1 MTSLVFIQNFGD
13 CSFICNYWTVY
24 CLRII
29 YHLFASFV
37 AVPLKYEKIM
47 ASKPFTFYLR
57 MHISFTVI
65 QIFTEKYFSSNFWIA
80 DPLYMVYVYL
90 FIFLRCQQKYHM
102 MFESNN
108 IIDLQ
113 WGVLRPNWRSG
124 SKIKA
129 GASLQPTQ
137 ILSPLWKTLG
147 GSRERVTKG

>member
-13 CSFICNYWTVY
+13 YSFICNYWTVY

-57 MHISFTVI
+57 MHIFLTVI

-80 DPLYMVYVYL
+80 DPLNMVYLYL
-90 FIFLRCQQKYHM
+90 FSFLRDLHTDNRWMANKYTKH
-102 MFESNN
+102 
-108 IIDLQ
+108 
-113 WGVLRPNWRSG
+113 
-124 SKIKA
+124 IKC
-129 GASLQPTQ
+129 SRNR
-137 ILSPLWKTLG
+137 WKTADVSKNITWCLKAI
-147 GSRERVTKG
+147 T